1 MLRLILATLIA
12 IATFFNLEC
21 SNNPETVRP
30 EHSQVIGEV
39 KLYTF
44 SPSQKSLL
52 GYSQPFSLPPN
63 TSVRD
68 AIDKLGQHLSE
79 GYFSKTYTTELTDIH
94 FEVIGID
101 EISTPSR
108 PFRIAV
114 IDMVDKNRDAM
125 GYFFQGST
133 GGQTTYCLIG
143 ATFLQPH
150 LSPPLLDGL
159 ILLYNGEILPELDH
173 IDLTGI
179 LVPRSFQHVA
189 EKAIRRTQREA
200 SISNGHTVIAQNISC
215 LRFSTASPSK

>member
-1 MLRLILATLIA
+1 MLRLMLATLTIA
-12 IATFFNLEC
+12 IFFNLEC
-21 SNNPETVRP
+21 SDNPEAVRS

-39 KLYTF
+39 TLYTF
-44 SPSQKSLL
+44 SPSQKHLL

-63 TSVRD
+63 TPVRE

-79 GYFSKTYTTELTDIH
+79 TYFSKTYANELTDIH

-114 IDMVDKNRDAM
+114 IDMVDKNQDAM

-189 EKAIRRTQREA
+189 EKAIRRAQREA
-200 SISNGHTVIAQNISC
+200 AIPNGHTVNAQNFSY
-215 LRFSTASPSK
+215 LRFFTASPSN